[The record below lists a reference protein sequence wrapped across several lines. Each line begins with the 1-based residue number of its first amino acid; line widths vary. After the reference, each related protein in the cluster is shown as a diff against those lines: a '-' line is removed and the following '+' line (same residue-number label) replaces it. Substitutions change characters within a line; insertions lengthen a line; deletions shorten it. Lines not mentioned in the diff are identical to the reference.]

1 MLLLIRFQKGEKK
14 IAEMLVYFLNGAYQF
29 FNQGANFPCKAA
41 NLKYFTTNKHI
52 MKSLNFKESI
62 YFSL

>member
-29 FNQGANFPCKAA
+29 FN
-41 NLKYFTTNKHI
+41 
-52 MKSLNFKESI
+52 
-62 YFSL
+62 